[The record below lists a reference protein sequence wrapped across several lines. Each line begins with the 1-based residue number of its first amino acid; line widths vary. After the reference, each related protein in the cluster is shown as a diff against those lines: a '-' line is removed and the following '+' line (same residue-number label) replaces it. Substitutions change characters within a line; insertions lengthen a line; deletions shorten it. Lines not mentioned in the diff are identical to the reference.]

1 MDKHISK
8 VPVYIALGL
17 SAASFALVTAGWFIG
32 RNEPA
37 DIPGVGSALWIG
49 SVAAA
54 ACAVLL
60 YFRDAVRAAA
70 LAKEH
75 IRPRFNG
82 LRAVILFLGVP
93 MGFLFGLRPGW
104 SILIWNG
111 YHVGMC
117 GFEVAWLMMHPEVDL

>member
-1 MDKHISK
+1 MDKHVSK

-17 SAASFALVTAGWFIG
+17 SAVSFALVAAGWSIG

-37 DIPGVGSALWIG
+37 DIPGIGSALWIG

-60 YFRDAVRAAA
+60 YFRDALRAVS
-70 LAKEH
+70 LAKDH
-75 IRPRFNG
+75 IHPRFNA
-82 LRAVILFLGVP
+82 LRAAVLFLGVP
-93 MGFLFGLRPGW
+93 MGFLFGFRPGW

-111 YHVGMC
+111 YHAGMC
-117 GFEVAWLMMHPEVDL
+117 ILEIIGLRLDQ